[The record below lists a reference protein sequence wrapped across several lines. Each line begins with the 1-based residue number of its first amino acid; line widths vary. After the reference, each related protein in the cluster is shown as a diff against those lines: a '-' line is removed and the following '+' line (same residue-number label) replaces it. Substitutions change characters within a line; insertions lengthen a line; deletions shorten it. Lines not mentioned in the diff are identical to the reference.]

1 MIICI
6 EIIWG
11 AFMRVL
17 FLLVCLL
24 LFSFEANACYTAAEV
39 EAEQG
44 VRIHSELMVIGL
56 TCNAFIRGDDNYRA
70 IQYEAFTN
78 KHARLLSEY
87 EEILIA
93 YYKRQ
98 GYYDPELQFH
108 ALRTKIANE
117 ISQHAVDMSVQSFC
131 EDFSERIDK
140 ATLMDRKR
148 VRQWANAMWKDGV
161 LSEAVCG
168 R

>member
-1 MIICI
+1 
-6 EIIWG
+6 
-11 AFMRVL
+11 MRGL
-17 FLLVCLL
+17 FLFIFMMVVA
-24 LFSFEANACYTAAEV
+24 SSGASACYTAAEV

-78 KHARLLSEY
+78 KHAGLLSEY
-87 EEILIA
+87 EAILIA

-98 GYYDPELQFH
+98 GYYNPELQFH

-117 ISQHAVDMSVQSFC
+117 ISQHAVAMSVQSFC

-161 LSEAVCG
+161 LSEATCSG
-168 R
+168 G